1 MLNKVM
7 LIGNLGK
14 DPVVKPVGETKVC
27 NFSVATSESYKD
39 KQGNKVEKT
48 EWHNIVIWGN
58 LADVCGKYLKK
69 GSKVYLEGKAAT
81 RSYEQDGVTKYTT
94 EIICDKMNMLGDK
107 SDSNSTTTQNSTQ
120 TQQETTNYPPA
131 ELLNTSDADDLPF

>member
-39 KQGNKVEKT
+39 KQGNKVDKT
-48 EWHNIVIWGN
+48 EWHNIVILGN

-69 GSKVYLEGKAAT
+69 GSKVYLEGKIAT

-94 EIICDKMNMLGDK
+94 EVICDKMNMLDGKNDN
-107 SDSNSTTTQNSTQ
+107 NSTTQNSTQ
-120 TQQETTNYPPA
+120 TQQEEVVAPPPA
-131 ELLNTSDADDLPF
+131 GDADDLPF